1 MQSKVCRTS
10 PTLKQSK
17 DQRFERVGIMR
28 KRTADPRAAYG
39 AMQADLLPTNIW
51 CVYTRGIALVSD
63 CSRNSDVRCSTQSFA
78 PTHKIQEVATTHIFL
93 RNDGNNLLTHKLE
106 ET

>member
-1 MQSKVCRTS
+1 VTGAVWTDLPYVLPDAQHMA
-10 PTLKQSK
+10 
-17 DQRFERVGIMR
+17 QRRQTFF
-28 KRTADPRAAYG
+28 
-39 AMQADLLPTNIW
+39 LSNIW

-78 PTHKIQEVATTHIFL
+78 PKHKIQEVATTHIFL